1 MKRPSWQAIDK
12 RIHDLEKQVSE
23 LRIQRAFTLT
33 PKQHEIARI
42 MAKCYITRG
51 VWATMGEIG
60 EQMGISKIT
69 VWDHCTRMVAK
80 GAMVQEYGAYR
91 GYALS
96 DRCMKIPRIIQRD
109 DLKGLW
115 TDSDAVQRCSDLLG
129 IDTRLE
135 LFEPS
140 EETTCDASTLSVP
153 QPKPEPFSSRDPST
167 SSPFETPLSE
177 ASPDNS

>member
-1 MKRPSWQAIDK
+1 MKRPSWQAVDK
-12 RIHDLEKQVSE
+12 RIHELEKQVSE
-23 LRIQRAFTLT
+23 LRVQRAFTLT

-51 VWATMGEIG
+51 VWATMGEVG
-60 EQMGISKIT
+60 REMNISKIT

-80 GAMVQEYGAYR
+80 GAMVQQYGTFR

-96 DRCMKIPRIIQRD
+96 ERCMKIPRIIQRD

-135 LFEPS
+135 LFEPTP
-140 EETTCDASTLSVP
+140 EESTDGAAQDV
-153 QPKPEPFSSRDPST
+153 
-167 SSPFETPLSE
+167 
-177 ASPDNS
+177 